1 MPPSLTML
9 AGGFDVVAVKKC
21 YCYLF
26 YYIFCDLNVRT
37 REEHSCKF
45 VDFVKRPYFKY
56 IFLLPRFVRF
66 LPFLSLSFP
75 SITIFSFFSLSERD
89 TMNNSTDVGFVFNTS
104 EGNIVAAFF
113 VALLMLLT
121 LVGNT
126 MVCACFYYYRDL
138 RTICNYFIISLSAA
152 DILVALLAM
161 PFWLVLQLT
170 DMDEKSRSVFSGELY
185 SFWASIDILVGSASI
200 MNLVAVSFDRHLAI
214 TAPFSYS
221 ESLTS
226 LRAIIMI
233 VALWVFSILL
243 CGLHVPS
250 VKMAKMRS
258 AYQIGLVVV
267 SFIVPLFL
275 MFVMYM
281 KIYFVARNQALRIGR
296 NYARDIKATKTI
308 AIVIGA
314 FVVCW
319 MPFFAIITLYAL
331 KPDYKVN
338 IEAYKAI
345 KWLEYLNSF
354 LNPIIY
360 TCLNRTY
367 RRAFRKLLLRP
378 SCCTGRGS
386 SERLNCVQST
396 HTSFHMTKAESLSH
410 SSSSVSENGN
420 VCIQR
425 SIKMEGTRV

>member
-1 MPPSLTML
+1 
-9 AGGFDVVAVKKC
+9 
-21 YCYLF
+21 
-26 YYIFCDLNVRT
+26 
-37 REEHSCKF
+37 
-45 VDFVKRPYFKY
+45 
-56 IFLLPRFVRF
+56 
-66 LPFLSLSFP
+66 
-75 SITIFSFFSLSERD
+75 
-89 TMNNSTDVGFVFNTS
+89 MNNSTDAEFVFNTS
-104 EGNIVAAFF
+104 DGNIVAAFF

-121 LVGNT
+121 LVGNI
-126 MVCACFYYYRDL
+126 MVCACFYCYRDL

-170 DMDEKSRSVFSGELY
+170 DMDDKSKNVFSPELY
-185 SFWASIDILVGSASI
+185 TFWASIDILVGTASI

-243 CGLHVPS
+243 CGLHVPL
-250 VKMAKMRS
+250 VKMAQMVF
-258 AYQIGLVVV
+258 AYQMVIVVV
-267 SFIVPLFL
+267 SFIVPLLL

-296 NYARDIKATKTI
+296 NYAKDIKATKTI

-319 MPFFAIITLYAL
+319 MPFFVIVTLYAFEPNYDV
-331 KPDYKVN
+331 K

-367 RRAFRKLLLRP
+367 RRAFKKLLLRS
-378 SCCTGRGS
+378 SCCTGHGS

-396 HTSFHMTKAESLSH
+396 QTSFHKTKGESLSR
-410 SSSSVSENGN
+410 SSSSISENGN

-425 SIKMEGTRV
+425 SNNMEGSRV